1 MEALFADLAHILK
14 NNQMWAAPIVGLI
27 SFGESLVIVGLVI
40 PATAVMVVIGGLL
53 GAGVVAPAPVLI
65 GAIVGAILGDIVSYF
80 LGRWMGPSIVHK
92 WPLNRY
98 RHSVAKTRL
107 FFRKYGFASVLIG
120 RFLGPIRSTVP
131 LVAGMMAM
139 DQKRFQIANI
149 LSAVVWAPL
158 MLAPGWLAGRGM
170 SEFDGLTEM
179 HVLGLIGL
187 ILLATAVG
195 TYFGTRRLNARRPAR
210 ARVIKMPPAA

>member
-1 MEALFADLAHILK
+1 MEALFADLAQILK
-14 NNQMWAAPIVGLI
+14 QNQMWAAPIVGLI
-27 SFGESLVIVGLVI
+27 SFGESLVLIGLLI

-53 GAGVVAPAPVLI
+53 GAGVVAPVPVLI
-65 GAIVGAILGDIVSYF
+65 GAIVGAVLGDIVSYF
-80 LGRWMGPSIVHK
+80 LGRWLGPSIVHK

-107 FFRKYGFASVLIG
+107 FFRKYGFASVFIG

-139 DQKRFQIANI
+139 DQKRFQLANI
-149 LSAVVWAPL
+149 LSACVWAPV

-170 SEFDGLTEM
+170 MEFEGLTEM
-179 HVLGLIGL
+179 HILGLIGL
-187 ILLATAVG
+187 VLLATVVG
-195 TYFGTRRLNARRPAR
+195 TYFGTRHLNTRRPTR
-210 ARVIKMPPAA
+210 VRVIKMPPVA

>member
-1 MEALFADLAHILK
+1 MEAFFADLTQLLK
-14 NNQMWAAPIVGLI
+14 DNQMWAGPIVGLI
-27 SFGESLVIVGLVI
+27 SFGESLVIVGLLI

-53 GAGVVAPAPVLI
+53 GAGVVTPVPVLI
-65 GAIVGAILGDIVSYF
+65 GAVVGAVLGDIVSYF
-80 LGRWMGPSIVHK
+80 LGRWLGPSIVHK

-107 FFRKYGFASVLIG
+107 FFRKYGFASVFIG

-139 DQKRFQIANI
+139 EQKRFQIANV
-149 LSAVVWAPL
+149 LSACVWAPV

-170 SEFDGLTEM
+170 MEFDGLTEM
-179 HVLGLIGL
+179 HIIGLIGL

-195 TYFGTRRLNARRPAR
+195 TYFGTRRLNTRRPGR
-210 ARVIKMPPAA
+210 VRVIKMPPVV

>member
-1 MEALFADLAHILK
+1 MEAFFADLTQLLK
-14 NNQMWAAPIVGLI
+14 DNQMWAGPIVGLI
-27 SFGESLVIVGLVI
+27 SFGESLVIVGLLI

-53 GAGVVAPAPVLI
+53 GAGVVTPVPVLL
-65 GAIVGAILGDIVSYF
+65 GAVVGAVLGDVVSYF
-80 LGRWMGPSIVHK
+80 LGRWLGPSIVHK

-107 FFRKYGFASVLIG
+107 FFRKYGFASVFIG

-139 DQKRFQIANI
+139 EQKRFQIANV
-149 LSAVVWAPL
+149 LSACVWAPV

-170 SEFDGLTEM
+170 MEFDGLTEM
-179 HVLGLIGL
+179 HILGLIGL

-195 TYFGTRRLNARRPAR
+195 TYFGTRRLNARRPGR
-210 ARVIKMPPAA
+210 VRVIKMPPVA

>member
-1 MEALFADLAHILK
+1 MEAFFADLTQLLK
-14 NNQMWAAPIVGLI
+14 DNQMWAGPIVGLI
-27 SFGESLVIVGLVI
+27 SFGESLVIVGLLI

-53 GAGVVAPAPVLI
+53 GAGVVTPVPVLL
-65 GAIVGAILGDIVSYF
+65 GAVVGAVLGDIVSYF
-80 LGRWMGPSIVHK
+80 LGRWLGPSIVHK

-107 FFRKYGFASVLIG
+107 FFRKYGFASVFIG

-139 DQKRFQIANI
+139 EQKRFQIANV
-149 LSAVVWAPL
+149 LSACVWAPV

-170 SEFDGLTEM
+170 MEFDGLTEM
-179 HVLGLIGL
+179 HILGLIGL

-195 TYFGTRRLNARRPAR
+195 TYFGTSRFNTRRPGR
-210 ARVIKMPPAA
+210 VRVIKMPPVV

>member
-98 RHSVAKTRL
+98 RHSVAKTR
-107 FFRKYGFASVLIG
+107 
-120 RFLGPIRSTVP
+120 
-131 LVAGMMAM
+131 
-139 DQKRFQIANI
+139 
-149 LSAVVWAPL
+149 
-158 MLAPGWLAGRGM
+158 
-170 SEFDGLTEM
+170 
-179 HVLGLIGL
+179 
-187 ILLATAVG
+187 
-195 TYFGTRRLNARRPAR
+195 
-210 ARVIKMPPAA
+210 